1 MKLRVIL
8 ACTLLLLAAVP
19 SFALPLCRECDLNL
33 RCQAIPGAIEKC
45 YSGVGYCYTTPELCS
60 RPNAAPVAVD
70 WSVASIE
77 ISRIAPEP
85 VADAA
90 TPAPPAEEPAAT
102 TVSRTPAQK

>member
-19 SFALPLCRECDLNL
+19 TFALPLCKECDLNL
-33 RCQAIPGAIEKC
+33 RCQPIPGSIETC
-45 YSGVGYCYTTPELCS
+45 YDGPGYCYTTPEQCS
-60 RPNAAPVAVD
+60 RPSARTVAVD

-77 ISRIAPEP
+77 ISHIAPEP